1 MAETIKGLNIKL
13 GLDATELN
21 EKLGKVKT
29 DLKEQQADLKAI
41 NAKLKYDSSN
51 VDAWKEK
58 QAKLNQIL
66 ESTKAKLELQN
77 QKLEEAK
84 KSLISQ
90 AILLFFLRQ
99 RSNFALAFFSQL

>member
-58 QAKLNQIL
+58 QSQTGDR
-66 ESTKAKLELQN
+66 ESHFCRNERRDRR
-77 QKLEEAK
+77 
-84 KSLISQ
+84 SQ
-90 AILLFFLRQ
+90 VSFPDR
-99 RSNFALAFFSQL
+99 